1 MTTLSSSDISSICD
15 YIEYTAFLKGQCG
28 IDSYYTDDDNA
39 DDEEA
44 SSSTSQ
50 RKDIKTSLLQRLKLY
65 GSYKP
70 YKLKGD
76 TVISN
81 FDNDSLRQQNLHY
94 LFCLYY
100 SLNGGY
106 QSTRDITTLFER
118 IVESAIKNYLN
129 TPCSI
134 LTSFGNNDQTIKEK
148 IHKLV
153 QETKESIG
161 DLSLMPAHAKDGGID
176 IVTYKPLDERGNQII
191 VLTDATIGKNWKE
204 KHVYSKIQHWG
215 QYIHFKNNPITCLAI
230 AGIIP
235 TENFHSASRDNG
247 LLFDR
252 TRIMGYYVPQ
262 DKIQEDL
269 EHWRTQLCIS

>member
-1 MTTLSSSDISSICD
+1 
-15 YIEYTAFLKGQCG
+15 
-28 IDSYYTDDDNA
+28 
-39 DDEEA
+39 
-44 SSSTSQ
+44 
-50 RKDIKTSLLQRLKLY
+50 
-65 GSYKP
+65 
-70 YKLKGD
+70 
-76 TVISN
+76 
-81 FDNDSLRQQNLHY
+81 
-94 LFCLYY
+94 
-100 SLNGGY
+100 
-106 QSTRDITTLFER
+106 
-118 IVESAIKNYLN
+118 
-129 TPCSI
+129 
-134 LTSFGNNDQTIKEK
+134 
-148 IHKLV
+148 
-153 QETKESIG
+153 
-161 DLSLMPAHAKDGGID
+161 MPAHAKDGGID